1 MASALKFQIP
11 DLTNYLVVTWV
22 ENDNPLVEIGR
33 QSYPPGT
40 ATGQASG
47 VNLLVPAGLNS
58 TVYLFR
64 FYDSIDGI
72 ETTSLVDSWDLDA
85 SITDAIAERYEYQ
98 VDRGLSGTNPNW
110 SDPVSGSDTL
120 SDERLA
126 GADYNSLQVE
136 FRGIGQRSQSEYTI
150 QSSGG
155 ITLTSVDDLGTAE
168 KFVPDQWVF
177 IVYYRRIAQ
186 NTVNSPNPVSDIK
199 VVTSDLTLDASYL
212 NCLVS
217 CELSANNGTITLPP
231 FNSLTSLKKLTFI
244 THNSTRYVRVQF
256 SNSDSVKF
264 RGNIANHIDLLA
276 GETLEM
282 IFKTGQ
288 GYVTHCDQA
297 KNIGSLVLVSKSDQY
312 GTHLADGSESQIND
326 FLRVIES
333 LKPEQICSYADR
345 LVSVNIQVGKVTKLY
360 YPNIAKFAVDFAAG
374 TFKWPDMRGF
384 YLKTLNNYTGAVDT
398 LRLSQGANGVQ
409 PQNLIDHIDL
419 ITIGQNGTSHVRTR
433 LVPGNTDSTGM
444 DYGDGETKGIK
455 PTTYS
460 NQGKA
465 QEVDNIAQYGAVI
478 I

>member
-1 MASALKFQIP
+1 
-11 DLTNYLVVTWV
+11 
-22 ENDNPLVEIGR
+22 
-33 QSYPPGT
+33 
-40 ATGQASG
+40 
-47 VNLLVPAGLNS
+47 
-58 TVYLFR
+58 
-64 FYDSIDGI
+64 
-72 ETTSLVDSWDLDA
+72 
-85 SITDAIAERYEYQ
+85 
-98 VDRGLSGTNPNW
+98 
-110 SDPVSGSDTL
+110 
-120 SDERLA
+120 
-126 GADYNSLQVE
+126 
-136 FRGIGQRSQSEYTI
+136 
-150 QSSGG
+150 
-155 ITLTSVDDLGTAE
+155 
-168 KFVPDQWVF
+168 
-177 IVYYRRIAQ
+177 
-186 NTVNSPNPVSDIK
+186 
-199 VVTSDLTLDASYL
+199 
-212 NCLVS
+212 
-217 CELSANNGTITLPP
+217 
-231 FNSLTSLKKLTFI
+231 
-244 THNSTRYVRVQF
+244 
-256 SNSDSVKF
+256 
-264 RGNIANHIDLLA
+264 
-276 GETLEM
+276 
-282 IFKTGQ
+282 
-288 GYVTHCDQA
+288 
-297 KNIGSLVLVSKSDQY
+297 VSKSDQY